1 MTEFASSTI
10 TDGIAVITLDDG
22 KANALSFD
30 MMATL
35 NAALAEAEA
44 NADVII
50 LTSGRGAMCAGFD
63 LKVMRNE
70 PDKVADMVGQGGRLM
85 LRIFSS
91 KKPIIIASP
100 GHGIAGGCLLML
112 TGDYRIGVEGE
123 SRYGLNESAIGMV
136 LPPYGIDLA
145 RFKINNQ
152 HLDRCFVGAE
162 LVDSATAQEFG
173 ILDEVVTPDTL
184 MVRAMEKAQ
193 EFQKL
198 DGKAYTGNKKLVRGA
213 IAEKIMAD
221 LEAGTGLSV
230 GT

>member
-1 MTEFASSTI
+1 MTDFAICDI
-10 TDGIAVITLDDG
+10 TDGIATITLDDG

-30 MMATL
+30 MMSAL
-35 NAALAEAEA
+35 NAAMDQAEA

-70 PDKVADMVGQGGRLM
+70 PDKVADMVGQGGSLM
-85 LRIFSS
+85 VRIFSS
-91 KKPIIIASP
+91 EKPVIIASP

-136 LPPYGIDLA
+136 LPPFGIDLA
-145 RFKINNQ
+145 RFRINNQ

-162 LVDSATAQEFG
+162 LVDTTTALQFG
-173 ILDEVVTPDTL
+173 ILDEVVALDAL
-184 MVRAMEKAQ
+184 MARAIEKAQ
-193 EFQKL
+193 EFQNL
-198 DGKAYTGNKKLVRGA
+198 DGKSYAGNKKLVRGA
-213 IAEKIMAD
+213 VTEKMLAD
-221 LEAGTGLSV
+221 LKSGKGLKV
-230 GT
+230 GA